1 MNSNSTEKRDIRKF
15 GIIAFVFFGCLCGL
29 GLWTGKA
36 IPVYLFGSLS
46 IIGLGFMVMP
56 GPLRLVYEGWL
67 KVTHFIG
74 KIITFI
80 VLTLAYYLM
89 MTPSAALKRVFGGR
103 PLPMKPDKNAGTY
116 WVTREEKVQP
126 RERFLKRY

>member
-36 IPVYLFGSLS
+36 VPVYLFGSLS

-56 GPLRLVYEGWL
+56 GPLRPVYAGWL
-67 KVTHFIG
+67 KIAHFIG
-74 KIITFI
+74 KVIT
-80 VLTLAYYLM
+80 VVMLTLAYYLM
-89 MTPSAALKRVFGGR
+89 MTPSAMLKRIFGGR
-103 PLPMKPDKNAGTY
+103 PLPVKPDKHADTY